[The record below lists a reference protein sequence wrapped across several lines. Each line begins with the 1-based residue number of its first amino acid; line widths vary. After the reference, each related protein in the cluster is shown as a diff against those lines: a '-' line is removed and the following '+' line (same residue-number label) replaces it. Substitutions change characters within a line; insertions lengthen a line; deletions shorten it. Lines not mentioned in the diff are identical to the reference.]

1 MSRGIRNNNPGN
13 IRWGDKWQG
22 LDEDGREKDKSFC
35 VFKKPEYGIRALA
48 KILRNYRDLHKI
60 TTVAG
65 IIHRF
70 APPSENNTVAY
81 INHVAEV
88 LKVDTDDTIDVRD
101 NNTMLKLIKAII
113 LHENGEQPYTD
124 KQILEGIKM
133 V

>member
-13 IRWGDKWQG
+13 IRWGDKWKG
-22 LDEDGREKDKSFC
+22 LKENGKEQDDSFC
-35 VFKKPEYGIRALA
+35 VFIKPEYGIRALA
-48 KILRNYRDLHKI
+48 KILRNYRVLHKI